1 MPRTPAD
8 HMKPHQ
14 NMKQMRDEQGALPN
28 VTKPNPYVIVK
39 QKDANIGGGSSK
51 DGDQKEEDGKDYYFE
66 YPKSKIFVGGLDF
79 KLNSDELRQH
89 FQQFGPIDNA
99 VILKDINTG

>member
-8 HMKPHQ
+8 HIKSHQ

-51 DGDQKEEDGKDYYFE
+51 DGD
-66 YPKSKIFVGGLDF
+66 
-79 KLNSDELRQH
+79 
-89 FQQFGPIDNA
+89 
-99 VILKDINTG
+99 